1 MWVGKVS
8 VAGLWA
14 NLWGPRHL
22 LHPLLLQLLFHARQ
36 RVRMLLCAFLSIA
49 RPSPPPAVTLQP
61 LIVEDSADAGCKPRG
76 CHRDMGSSEPHIAVG
91 PEVHRQATVIRAECT
106 CTR

>member
-36 RVRMLLCAFLSIA
+36 RVRMLLFEHRLV
-49 RPSPPPAVTLQP
+49 RF
-61 LIVEDSADAGCKPRG
+61 SASLA
-76 CHRDMGSSEPHIAVG
+76 HL
-91 PEVHRQATVIRAECT
+91 HRQL
-106 CTR
+106 